1 MYCSIVIKV
10 HYSKFLFTYSPR
22 VYFSL
27 FILGVAIE
35 LPQEPGTVGVKA
47 AVLLGSTDL
56 QGKSYL
62 LYMTQHNGEGGCLTC
77 EESGFV
83 AAQGKGHTRCY
94 PYRSPTER
102 APNRTMTTFLE
113 NAVKANQ
120 SKKKVI

>member
-27 FILGVAIE
+27 FILGVAI
-35 LPQEPGTVGVKA
+35 LGVGVKA

-62 LYMTQHNGEGGCLTC
+62 LYMTQHNGEDGCLTC

>member
-1 MYCSIVIKV
+1 MYV
-10 HYSKFLFTYSPR
+10 R
-22 VYFSL
+22 VCLLIHPGYNFAHS
-27 FILGVAIE
+27 ILGVTIE
-35 LPQEPGTVGVKA
+35 LPHLEPSTVGVKA

-56 QGKSYL
+56 QGKAYL

-94 PYRSPTER
+94 PHRSPSER